1 VLNAWCLAK
10 ADALLA
16 KNVLKVLQP
25 RAIEI
30 EFVVGVLNLEAAAEQ
45 PLEPT

>member
-1 VLNAWCLAK
+1 VFHAWCLAK

-16 KNVLKVLQP
+16 KNVLEVLQLG
-25 RAIEI
+25 AIEI
-30 EFVVGVLNLEAAAEQ
+30 EFVVGVFNLEAAAEQ